1 MRIRRKG
8 GRISDKE
15 DRAEGQ
21 TDFQQRKVKRLDWDG
36 ILQVMPYRPHLVL
49 REEGLFVRED
59 RLPNFRDGGLDFT
72 RADGKEAMNGF
83 PARNS
88 GEEEDTDFRQKETD
102 GSDGTIG

>member
-1 MRIRRKG
+1 MCRDQG
-8 GRISDKE
+8 S
-15 DRAEGQ
+15 A
-21 TDFQQRKVKRLDWDG
+21 
-36 ILQVMPYRPHLVL
+36 LVL
-49 REEGLFVRED
+49 RCGD

-72 RADGKEAMNGF
+72 RADGKKAMNGF

>member
-1 MRIRRKG
+1 M
-8 GRISDKE
+8 
-15 DRAEGQ
+15 
-21 TDFQQRKVKRLDWDG
+21 
-36 ILQVMPYRPHLVL
+36 MPYRPPLVL
-49 REEGLFVRED
+49 REEGLYVRED
-59 RLPNFRDGGLDFT
+59 RLPNFQNSRSDFT